1 VTEKVAGCPVTTVR
15 LAGWT
20 VITGAATGIVCHAMY
35 RLPLLVWMARS
46 CIPLYWP
53 LESSTA
59 STIVMLVPTSTVSDW
74 PSEKEPWP
82 VESETIVIFP
92 SAVAT
97 ATSSPKPFPK
107 EPTASEEIAAGKVNV
122 IGDPMLG
129 VNWSHVSGLR
139 YKVEPEMLARN
150 VAPFGVFTMAVSV
163 PESVGSNGG
172 GRVGEM
178 NTKVPSSSCHA
189 PGKLGLPT
197 LPITAP

>member
-35 RLPLLVWMARS
+35 RLPVLVWMARS

-92 SAVAT
+92 SAVAI
-97 ATSSPKPFPK
+97 ARSLNPFPK
-107 EPTASEEIAAGKVNV
+107 DPTATEEIAAGKLNV
-122 IGDPMLG
+122 TGDTTFG
-129 VNWSHVSGLR
+129 VDADHVS
-139 YKVEPEMLARN
+139 
-150 VAPFGVFTMAVSV
+150 
-163 PESVGSNGG
+163 
-172 GRVGEM
+172 
-178 NTKVPSSSCHA
+178 
-189 PGKLGLPT
+189 
-197 LPITAP
+197 